1 MPQLSIETFVSQYF
15 WLLVIFFSFLYVL
28 IVYVIPKI
36 SKIQKI
42 RNLIGKETT
51 IETTK
56 INTKGTELLKDY
68 KW

>member
-15 WLLVIFFSFLYVL
+15 WLLVIFFSFVYVTTIYVL
-28 IVYVIPKI
+28 PKI

-42 RNLIGKETT
+42 RNLIGKETK
-51 IETTK
+51 IETK
-56 INTKGTELLKDY
+56 VIKEEGKELLKDY

>member
-15 WLLVIFFSFLYVL
+15 WLLIIFFSFLYVST
-28 IVYVIPKI
+28 IYVIPQI

-42 RNLIGKETT
+42 RNLIGKETV
-51 IETTK
+51 IAKKEIK
-56 INTKGTELLKDY
+56 EEGTELLKDY

>member
-15 WLLVIFFSFLYVL
+15 WLLVIFFSFLYVST
-28 IVYVIPKI
+28 VYVIPKI

-42 RNLIGKETT
+42 RNLIGKETV
-51 IETTK
+51 IETTNIK
-56 INTKGTELLKDY
+56 KEGTELLKDY

>member
-15 WLLVIFFSFLYVL
+15 WLLVIFFSFLYVST
-28 IVYVIPKI
+28 VYVIPKI

>member
-15 WLLVIFFSFLYVL
+15 WLLVIFFSFLYVST
-28 IVYVIPKI
+28 VYVIPKI

-56 INTKGTELLKDY
+56 INTKGTEFLKDY